1 VDSYEKSHNEREYE
15 LLPATSERTFPPAP
29 FPRMYVHCVIDDLYN
44 VVQAVHALRAAGSNA
59 RDIHVMACWDFVEAV
74 ERRQQRQQSRL
85 SKMLKRLLSFFDEGF
100 SDVYLHEALRGHHIL
115 MVRLSSN
122 EQLEQ
127 VRDILARH
135 DAYLIKYVDTW
146 TVTDLSPAPKH
157 AVRQVLSNGE
167 DL

>member
-1 VDSYEKSHNEREYE
+1 VNSYAKSYHESEYA

-29 FPRMYVHCVIDDLYN
+29 FPRMHVHCVIDDLYY
-44 VVQAVHALRAAGSNA
+44 VVQAVHALRADGSNA

-74 ERRQQRQQSRL
+74 ERRQQQQSHL

-122 EQLEQ
+122 EQMEQ

-135 DAYLIKYVDTW
+135 DAYLIKYVDIW

-157 AVRQVLSNGE
+157 SVRQVLSNVE